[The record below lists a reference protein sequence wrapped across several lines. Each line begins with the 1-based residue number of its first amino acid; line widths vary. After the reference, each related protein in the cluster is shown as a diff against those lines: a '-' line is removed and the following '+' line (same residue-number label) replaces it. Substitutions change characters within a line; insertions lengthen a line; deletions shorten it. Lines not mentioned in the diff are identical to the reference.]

1 MSTYST
7 ENNQPELEV
16 VRSFIA
22 EYFDAWKGTNENQI
36 LAYASGSSQ
45 SAAVPSTPQ
54 PPPAS

>member
-1 MSTYST
+1 MSSYST
-7 ENNQPELEV
+7 EKDQAEMEV
-16 VRSFIA
+16 VGLFIA

-45 SAAVPSTPQ
+45 SATVPSTPQ